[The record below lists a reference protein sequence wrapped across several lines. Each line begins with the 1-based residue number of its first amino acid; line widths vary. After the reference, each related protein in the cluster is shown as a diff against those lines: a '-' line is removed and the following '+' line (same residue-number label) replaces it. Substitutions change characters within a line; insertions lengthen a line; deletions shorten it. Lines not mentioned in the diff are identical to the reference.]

1 MPLRFKPSVPS
12 AAGLARAVRFA
23 WIAGFVVL
31 VARFWDPHYGFTA
44 LLQANEV
51 TEARLPPE
59 LRDAPIFIHRGEGRY
74 DGAYY
79 AQIAID
85 PTLRHP
91 ALNEAVNSLGYRA
104 RRILLSATA
113 WVAGGGDP
121 VAAVRAYAWLNVL
134 LWLVLAWLGW
144 RIFPADGGWRATL
157 AWVGVLSGGALL
169 SVRLALT
176 DLAALTLLA
185 AAIPLVERGRTIA
198 ATGLLGLAGLAR
210 ETALLGAGALLPAGV
225 AGIRGGWRRLGLAGL
240 AVLPLVGW
248 LAYIR
253 TAPGTVSPGADN
265 FSLPFVGLIGRV
277 RELVRLQEH
286 ESNHLLLGF
295 SWLAHAALLVQM
307 VYFVVRPQRDS
318 AWWRVGVLHGLLAVV
333 LGSAVWEGMPGAAGR
348 ILLPMTLAFNVL
360 AVRQR
365 ASWAWLASGNLMVAL
380 GVWSLFSPPLD
391 PRMLNSRA
399 GQDHSLVL
407 ETDARWSAVEWND
420 QWRWAWCGRDGGLV
434 VRRWP
439 HKPEVRMELRLRGV
453 TPRAVEVLHNGKVVW
468 RGPIGDRPGW
478 IVLPVLPARNG
489 RLELEVRSDA
499 PPLTEGE
506 GPTRR
511 SISIACF
518 DVREIE

>member
-1 MPLRFKPSVPS
+1 M
-12 AAGLARAVRFA
+12 RFA
-23 WIAGFVVL
+23 WIAGFLVL
-31 VARFWDPHYGFTA
+31 LARFWDPYYGFTA

-51 TEARLPPE
+51 TAATLPPE
-59 LRDAPIFIHRGEGRY
+59 LRDAPVFIHRGEGRY

-104 RRILLSATA
+104 RRILLSAVA
-113 WVAGGGDP
+113 WVAGGGEP
-121 VAAVRAYAWLNVL
+121 VAVVHAYAWLNVI

-144 RIFPADGGWRATL
+144 RIFPIDGGWRATL
-157 AWVGVLSGGALL
+157 AWIGVLSGGALL

-185 AAIPLVERGRTIA
+185 AAIPLVERGRNIA

-210 ETALLGAGALLPAGV
+210 ETALLGAGALLPAGP
-225 AGIRGGWRRLGLAGL
+225 AEIRSGWRRLCLAGM
-240 AVLPLVGW
+240 AVLPLAAW

-277 RELVRLQEH
+277 RELVRLQAH

-307 VYFVVRPQRDS
+307 AYLFIRPRRDN
-318 AWWRVGVLHGLLAVV
+318 AWWRVGVLHALLAVV
-333 LGSAVWEGMPGAAGR
+333 LGSAVWEGMPGAAAR

-365 ASWAWLASGNLMVAL
+365 ASWAWLGAGNLMVAL

-391 PRMLNSRA
+391 PRMLNTRA
-399 GQDHSLVL
+399 GQGHSLVL
-407 ETDARWSAVEWND
+407 ETDARWSAVEWNG
-420 QWRWAWCGRDGGLV
+420 QWRWAWCDHEGGLV

-439 HKPEVRMELRLRGV
+439 HKPAVRMELQLRGV
-453 TPRAVEVLHNGKVVW
+453 TPRAVEVLHGGNVVW
-468 RGPIGDRPGW
+468 RGSIGDRPEW
-478 IVLPVLPARNG
+478 ITLPELTARNG
-489 RLELEVRSDA
+489 RLELEVRSAA
-499 PPLTEGE
+499 PPTVEGA
-506 GPTRR
+506 GPTKRA
-511 SISIACF
+511 IGIACF
-518 DVREIE
+518 DAREIE